1 MLNFNGELTEN
12 GPFLYENRGFLYGD
26 AVFETVKCVNG
37 KLLFWE
43 DHYFRLMAGLRIVR
57 MQIPMEF
64 TMEFLEAQISKLTT
78 SLASESGAFRVR
90 LSVFRNG
97 NGLYA
102 PQTNTVSYL
111 ITAKPLPTSPYVF
124 KSDSYEVDLYKD
136 FLVPKQLLSN
146 LKTNNRILNVT
157 GSIFAQENDL
167 QNCLLLNTEK
177 NVIEALNG
185 NLFMV
190 TGHHVVT
197 PPLSEGCLNGIM
209 RKQLISLLKANNEI
223 VVEESIISP
232 FELQKADELF
242 ICNVITGIQPITRYR
257 KKEYDT
263 VLSRQ
268 LVTDLNRV
276 LSLE

>member
-26 AVFETVKCVNG
+26 AVFETIKCVNG

-90 LSVFRNG
+90 LTVFRNG
-97 NGLYA
+97 NGLYT

-124 KSDSYEVDLYKD
+124 KSDPYEVDLYKD
-136 FLVPKQLLSN
+136 FLIPKQLLSN

-167 QNCLLLNTEK
+167 QNCLLLNTDK

-185 NLFMV
+185 NLLMV
-190 TGHHVVT
+190 TGNHVVT